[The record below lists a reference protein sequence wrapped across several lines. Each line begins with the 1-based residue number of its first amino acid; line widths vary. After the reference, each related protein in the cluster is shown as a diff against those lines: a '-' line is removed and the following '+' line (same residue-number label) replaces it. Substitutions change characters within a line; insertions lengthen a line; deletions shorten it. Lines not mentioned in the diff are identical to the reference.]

1 MNDDKNSSLELKKRS
16 NQNRKRRLDLR
27 CSVQMLESV
36 VLVKNIKSGK
46 VTLIRV
52 CVPKSQIHIWLFC
65 FTRPCSVF
73 KTRGLFVVGLTRLIE
88 VIKKYKIVDNQTA
101 RASPISAL
109 FRLARSAWKILILHS
124 VRAKTNYRLNTAR
137 QSLAGGRVREFI
149 HYLGALPRGT
159 IFSCGFAHRSQ
170 TTARKILGKCLELG
184 EARKS

>member
-101 RASPISAL
+101 RTSPISAL
-109 FRLARSAWKILILHS
+109 
-124 VRAKTNYRLNTAR
+124 
-137 QSLAGGRVREFI
+137 
-149 HYLGALPRGT
+149 
-159 IFSCGFAHRSQ
+159 FSCGFAHRSQ
-170 TTARKILGKCLELG
+170 TTAREILGKCLELG
-184 EARKS
+184 EARKSYAGNFFAFDFIYSTLLLYELPLCVSFCFADYYKFIRQFIN

>member
-1 MNDDKNSSLELKKRS
+1 MFL
-16 NQNRKRRLDLR
+16 
-27 CSVQMLESV
+27 
-36 VLVKNIKSGK
+36 
-46 VTLIRV
+46 
-52 CVPKSQIHIWLFC
+52 
-65 FTRPCSVF
+65 
-73 KTRGLFVVGLTRLIE
+73 GLTRLIE

-159 IFSCGFAHRSQ
+159 IFSCGFAHRSR

-184 EARKS
+184 EARKSYACNFFAFDFIYSTLLLYELPLCVSFCFADYYKFIRQFIN